1 MKFRHIGAIVVLALA
16 LGGCN
21 GDDPSPTD
29 NGDET
34 SGPLT
39 KEEFIARADEICQQT
54 EHRIQALEP
63 PSTTNDLDDYADA
76 IGEISD
82 DGIGELR
89 ALKPPPG
96 DAERIRQLIANIEKS
111 VELLPEYAQAAQ
123 SQDATRFRLV
133 EAQLQEIAAQSVL
146 LARDYGFEHCGGD
159 EGAPAQ

>member
-16 LGGCN
+16 LAGCD
-21 GDDPSPTD
+21 GDEPGPSG

-39 KEEFIARADEICQQT
+39 KEEFIARADEICQET
-54 EHRIQALEP
+54 ENRIQALEP
-63 PSTTNDLDDYADA
+63 PTTTNDLDDYAAA

-89 ALKPPPG
+89 ALKPPPE
-96 DAERIRQLIANIEKS
+96 DAQVIRQLIANIEKS

-123 SQDATRFRLV
+123 SQDATRFRQV
-133 EAQLQEIAAQSVL
+133 EAQLQEIADQSVL

>member
-16 LGGCN
+16 LAGCD
-21 GDDPSPTD
+21 GDEPRPSG

-39 KEEFIARADEICQQT
+39 KEEFIARADEICQET
-54 EHRIQALEP
+54 ENRIQALEP
-63 PSTTNDLDDYADA
+63 PTTTNDLDDYAAA

-89 ALKPPPG
+89 ALKPPPE
-96 DAERIRQLIANIEKS
+96 DAQVIRQLIANIEKS

-123 SQDATRFRLV
+123 SQDATRFRQV
-133 EAQLQEIAAQSVL
+133 EAQLQEIADQSVL